1 MDDMGQKLNDLL
13 NSPDAMAKIQ
23 NMMASLGLD
32 GAGGGSES
40 PAPPPAAPSP
50 AYPQAETAPVPASQP
65 VSSDAGGALGG
76 LGSMLGGLDMSA
88 VMKLA
93 PLLGAFNQD
102 DDNTALLK
110 ALRPHLHG
118 EREGRVDDAIK
129 IMHLVKL
136 LPLLQD
142 KGIL

>member
-13 NSPDAMAKIQ
+13 NSPDAMARIQ
-23 NMMASLGLD
+23 NMMASLGL
-32 GAGGGSES
+32 GGGGADQDPPSS
-40 PAPPPAAPSP
+40 PPPAAP
-50 AYPQAETAPVPASQP
+50 AQTAPSGEASQSTLP
-65 VSSDAGGALGG
+65 A
-76 LGSMLGGLDMSA
+76 GLDLSA

-93 PLLGAFNQD
+93 PLLGAFSQE

-118 EREGRVDDAIK
+118 DREGRVDDAIK

>member
-23 NMMASLGLD
+23 SMMASLGLD

-40 PAPPPAAPSP
+40 PSPPP
-50 AYPQAETAPVPASQP
+50 AYPQAEAAPAPATQAA
-65 VSSDAGGALGG
+65 SDSGASLGG

-88 VMKLA
+88 IMKLA
-93 PLLGAFNQD
+93 PLLGTFNQD
-102 DDNTALLK
+102 DENTALLK

>member
-23 NMMASLGLD
+23 NMMASLGL
-32 GAGGGSES
+32 GGTGGGSEAS
-40 PAPPPAAPSP
+40 PSAATPPP
-50 AYPQAETAPVPASQP
+50 ETAPAPAPTTSAPQAVQP
-65 VSSDAGGALGG
+65 DSGTTLGG
-76 LGSMLGGLDMSA
+76 LGAMLGGADMSA
-88 VMKLA
+88 LMKLA
-93 PLLGAFNQD
+93 PLLGAFNQE

-118 EREGRVDDAIK
+118 ERESRVDDAIK